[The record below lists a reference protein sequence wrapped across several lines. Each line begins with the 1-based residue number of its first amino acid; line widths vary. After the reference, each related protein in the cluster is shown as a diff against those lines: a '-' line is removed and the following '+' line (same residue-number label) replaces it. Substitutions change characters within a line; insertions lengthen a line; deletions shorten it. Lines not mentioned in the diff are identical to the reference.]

1 MEQRPIPS
9 GVGLM
14 TGRIGDT
21 FPTIEKYFPLPNE
34 NPKRFQE
41 ALLPRFT
48 DTLFIKT
55 IYQLANRSIT
65 FSDLSRTASYHR
77 MSAEWL
83 KEIIQSDLKEIIFKL
98 EPRFTKFPEI
108 LENFT
113 AAARRYAKDPFPSF
127 EIDFIYGE
135 ADIYHDGKLIEMK
148 AYSVMTRGDLIHARN
163 QVLLYACLSRHLGDL
178 KGDVKKIEVINS
190 LTNEVWTWDF
200 EEFANSGEA
209 DRFYWCVIVP
219 LIGNNSIS
227 HEEIS
232 CIRDL
237 YEKDIQGLEIF
248 SKILKEKY
256 YKPLEHLQRKVK
268 EQEKQLKMETN
279 YRHMLISR
287 HREPKKFKIFE
298 QHDIDYEYVQK
309 LFV

>member
-1 MEQRPIPS
+1 MEQRPIAS
-9 GVGLM
+9 GVGLL
-14 TGRIGDT
+14 TGRIGSS
-21 FPTIEKYFPLPNE
+21 FPTIEKFFPLPNE
-34 NPKRFQE
+34 NPRRFQE

-55 IYQLANRSIT
+55 IYQLANRPIS
-65 FSDLSRTASYHR
+65 LHELARTASYHR
-77 MSAEWL
+77 MNREWL
-83 KEIIQSDLKEIIFKL
+83 KQLVQSNLEEIIFKL
-98 EPRFTKFPEI
+98 EPRFAKFPVI

-148 AYSVMTRGDLIHARN
+148 AYSVMTREDLIHARN

-178 KGDVKKIEVINS
+178 KDDVKEIEVVNS
-190 LTNEVWTWDF
+190 LTNEVWTWNFDK
-200 EEFANSGEA
+200 FAESGEA
-209 DRFYWCVIVP
+209 DRFYWSVIVP
-219 LIGNNSIS
+219 LIGNNHIS

-256 YKPLEHLQRKVK
+256 YKPLAYLQRKVK
-268 EQEKQLKMETN
+268 EQERQLKMETT
-279 YRHMLISR
+279 YRHMIISR
-287 HREPKKFKIFE
+287 QKKPKEYKVSE
-298 QHDIDYEYVQK
+298 NYDIDYECVQK
-309 LFV
+309 LFI